1 MSPEKTP
8 GKIAYDY
15 PSSGKAE
22 KGGSIICDKIT
33 AGNED
38 EDSKLTAELGQS
50 CENILSQYP
59 VPSHLI

>member
-1 MSPEKTP
+1 MSPEKAP

-15 PSSGKAE
+15 SSSGKAE

-33 AGNED
+33 AGN